1 MSTSVDWTVLAR
13 YLADA
18 CTAEEAAAINAWLD
32 ADPTRRQFMDE
43 LTSIWEASDVPV
55 STLDDATLEAD
66 WNRLAAGMDAT
77 ESPAVPPSTKRR
89 SNRASR
95 RQRRP
100 RRSHVS
106 ILQPTLYVLLAGLLL
121 IGGIWLGWTQWGSA
135 ASDYTVREVI
145 AERGERANI
154 QLVDGTRV
162 TLNVDSRLR
171 MPAAFASDTRTVY
184 LEGEAYF
191 DVATDSTRPFIVH
204 ARDAV
209 IDVHGTSFNV
219 RSYPEDRRVQV
230 AVVEGA
236 VSLRSQ
242 QSARQTPGARLEPGQ
257 VGQLTTDDARVTTET
272 VSDVS
277 PLLGWMQGRL
287 VFQEAPL
294 AEVTARLDR
303 WYNMRFR
310 LADPRLDS
318 LRLTANLKSR
328 SVENVLDVVSA
339 SLGIQYYIQ
348 DNTVIL
354 ADHTGSAARPK

>member
-1 MSTSVDWTVLAR
+1 MSNSVDWTVLAR

-18 CTAEEAAAINAWLD
+18 CTAEEAAAIDTWLD
-32 ADPTRRQFMDE
+32 ADPTRRQLMDE
-43 LTSIWEASDVPV
+43 LTSVWGASDAPV
-55 STLDDATLEAD
+55 ATLDDATLEAD
-66 WNRLAAGMDAT
+66 WNRLAAVMDAT
-77 ESPAVPPSTKRR
+77 ESPAVPPSATGR

-95 RQRRP
+95 QRRP
-100 RRSHVS
+100 ARSHRS
-106 ILQPTLYVLLAGLLL
+106 ILQPTLYVLLTGLLL
-121 IGGIWLGWTQWGSA
+121 SGGIWLGWTQWGSA
-135 ASDYTVREVI
+135 ASGHTLREVI

-171 MPAAFASDTRTVY
+171 MPAAFASTTRTVY

-204 ARDAV
+204 AHDAV

-242 QSARQTPGARLEPGQ
+242 QSAQQTPGARLESGQ
-257 VGQLTTDDARVTTET
+257 IGQLTTDDTHVTTET

-277 PLLGWMQGRL
+277 PLLGWTQGRL

-294 AEVTARLDR
+294 TEVTARLER

-339 SLGIQYYIQ
+339 SLGIQYHIQ

-354 ADHTGSAARPK
+354 ADHTGSGARLK